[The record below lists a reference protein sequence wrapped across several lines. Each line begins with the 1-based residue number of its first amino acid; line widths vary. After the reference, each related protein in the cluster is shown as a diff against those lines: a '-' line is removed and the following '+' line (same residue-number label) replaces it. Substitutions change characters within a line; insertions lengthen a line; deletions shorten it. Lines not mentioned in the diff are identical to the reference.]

1 MDGIGQFIFP
11 NIKSYIGFFKK
22 DKKNGFGIVYWN
34 DKEKCFIGFWKNNK
48 QNGFGKFI
56 SQGKIRF
63 GTWKEG
69 KKDLKFN
76 NFEEFSFQLNQDE
89 KKFIEFF
96 KFDYIQIGNLVSQIR
111 ED

>member
-1 MDGIGQFIFP
+1 MDGFGQFIFP